1 MIIKNYKEN
10 GIIKEAVIVAS
21 GRLGG
26 KLESSKFKR
35 TSSSSPLSIMR
46 FIQIYSIDNDILA
59 IVIKTSQALR
69 KHCRSVQVY
78 DPR

>member
-26 KLESSKFKR
+26 KGSKFKR

-46 FIQIYSIDNDILA
+46 FIQIYSIDNDILLVA

>member
-1 MIIKNYKEN
+1 MIIKNNKEN
-10 GIIKEAVIVAS
+10 VIIKEAVVVAS

-26 KLESSKFKR
+26 KSSKFKR

>member
-1 MIIKNYKEN
+1 MIIKNNKEN
-10 GIIKEAVIVAS
+10 VIIKEAVVVAS
-21 GRLGG
+21 GRLRG
-26 KLESSKFKR
+26 KGSKFKR
-35 TSSSSPLSIMR
+35 TSSSSPSSIMR